1 MTPILYGNKMIKKT
15 EIVEQTV
22 TAARWLRLA
31 LAMLVLLFAGV
42 IYTWSII
49 KKPLATTFGWSDTEL
64 AFNFTLT
71 MCFFIV
77 GILCAGLV
85 ETKIS
90 SRIRLLIAAVLVSF
104 GFIGTSLLTGK
115 LVQLYVCY
123 GICSG
128 AGIGFA
134 YNTILTIIT
143 RWFPDRK
150 GIATGCMM
158 MSFGFSALILG
169 KAAEFTMSNP
179 AIGWQGTYMW
189 LGITLGIILFLSSL
203 LLKLPPTG
211 TKFPE
216 VAADSSNAS
225 VPDITTAQMVRRA
238 SFWKISI
245 FVFTLGAIGNT
256 IVSFARDYAISVG
269 TSESFAVT
277 LVGLLSVCNG
287 LARLVAGAIFDR
299 YGIMVTR
306 IVASILSVV
315 AVACGIIAA
324 CSGIMWLGALSI
336 CLCGGAYGF
345 CPSLLAEFASAMYGE
360 KNFSLNFGVLNIAII
375 PSSLF
380 PTLCSALLTSSGSY
394 AAPFIA
400 LMAVAVIGLI
410 VNLTIRK
417 A

>member
-1 MTPILYGNKMIKKT
+1 MFCTQNPQKSQND
-15 EIVEQTV
+15 
-22 TAARWLRLA
+22 
-31 LAMLVLLFAGV
+31 F
-42 IYTWSII
+42 
-49 KKPLATTFGWSDTEL
+49 
-64 AFNFTLT
+64 
-71 MCFFIV
+71 
-77 GILCAGLV
+77 
-85 ETKIS
+85 
-90 SRIRLLIAAVLVSF
+90 AVLVSF

-203 LLKLPPTG
+203 LLKLPSTG

-299 YGIMVTR
+299 FARTR
-306 IVASILSVV
+306 RQV
-315 AVACGIIAA
+315 
-324 CSGIMWLGALSI
+324 SGK
-336 CLCGGAYGF
+336 
-345 CPSLLAEFASAMYGE
+345 SLLEFY
-360 KNFSLNFGVLNIAII
+360 
-375 PSSLF
+375 
-380 PTLCSALLTSSGSY
+380 
-394 AAPFIA
+394 
-400 LMAVAVIGLI
+400 
-410 VNLTIRK
+410 
-417 A
+417 